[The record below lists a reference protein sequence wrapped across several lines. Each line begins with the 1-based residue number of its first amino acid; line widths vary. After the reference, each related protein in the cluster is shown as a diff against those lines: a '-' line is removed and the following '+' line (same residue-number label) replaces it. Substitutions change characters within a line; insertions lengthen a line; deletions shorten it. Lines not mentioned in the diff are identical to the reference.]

1 MTSLYLPVG
10 QETPAWPPVRNTELR
25 RMVPY
30 THQHILRLEKQGS
43 FPRRIRLGANR
54 VVWLE
59 SDVLGWLDQ
68 RIAERD
74 RDVAFR
80 G

>member
-1 MTSLYLPVG
+1 MLNSSPRLITRA
-10 QETPAWPPVRNTELR
+10 QLR
-25 RMVPY
+25 EMVPY
-30 THQHILRLEKQGS
+30 TPQHILRLEKQGH

-74 RDVAFR
+74 RCVASV